1 LASKILNLCVL
12 SNSSQFVGY
21 RLGKNFVQ
29 PYRPPSALSGAAAM
43 GRPEV
48 TGKKTTEADNRATR
62 GHNRGPPLD
71 DDGPKYRRRPVSAD
85 ANSLA
90 MSIKEFC
97 RLHGISEDQFYKM
110 QRGGWG
116 PTTMK
121 VGSRTLISHEA
132 AAEWRR
138 SREEAAAKEAASTAA

>member
-1 LASKILNLCVL
+1 MA
-12 SNSSQFVGY
+12 
-21 RLGKNFVQ
+21 R
-29 PYRPPSALSGAAAM
+29 A
-43 GRPEV
+43 EV
-48 TGKKTTEADNRATR
+48 TGKKPRPTAERAKL
-62 GHNRGPPLD
+62 GHNRGPPL

-85 ANSLA
+85 PNSLA

-110 QRGGWG
+110 KREGWG

-132 AAEWRR
+132 AAAWRAER
-138 SREEAAAKEAASTAA
+138 EAAAKEAAAKKAVTAA